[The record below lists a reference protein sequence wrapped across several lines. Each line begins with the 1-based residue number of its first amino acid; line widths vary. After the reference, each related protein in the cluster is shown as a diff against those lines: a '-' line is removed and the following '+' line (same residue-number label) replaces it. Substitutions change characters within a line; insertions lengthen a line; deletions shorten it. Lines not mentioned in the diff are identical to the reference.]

1 LNPVLRFI
9 KFYRKQ
15 IIHLWFEE
23 FFGWLFRSLPGLA
36 GMFIRWG
43 LYRLLFKELKSFP
56 LIYPNVILTHTY
68 ELRVGKSF
76 SINSGALIDARGG
89 VTIGDSVMVG
99 PYAVIVS
106 SDHDFKQIN
115 KPMSS
120 QNHILKPVVIG
131 NDVWIGTHAVIK
143 AGVKIGKGAVISA
156 GAVVTRDVDDYQI
169 VGGVPAKV
177 IGNRE
182 EQAVL
187 AGVTE
192 T

>member
-1 LNPVLRFI
+1 MNPVYRFI

-23 FFGWLFRSLPGLA
+23 FFAWLLRSLPGLV
-36 GMFIRWG
+36 GMLIRWG
-43 LYRLLFKELKSFP
+43 FYRLLFNELKSFP

-68 ELRVGKSF
+68 GLRVGRSF

-89 VTIGDSVMVG
+89 ISIGDSVMVG
-99 PYAVIVS
+99 PYAVVVS

-115 KPMSS
+115 KSMSS

-156 GAVVTRDVDDYQI
+156 GAVVTKDVNDYQI

-177 IGNRE
+177 IGNRM
-182 EQAVL
+182 
-187 AGVTE
+187 E
-192 T
+192 TS

>member
-1 LNPVLRFI
+1 MNAVYRFI

-23 FFGWLFRSLPGLA
+23 FFAWLFRSLPGLA
-36 GMFIRWG
+36 GMLIRWG

-68 ELRVGKSF
+68 GLKVGKSF
-76 SINSGALIDARGG
+76 SINSGALIDARGD
-89 VTIGDSVMVG
+89 VTIGDFVMVG
-99 PYAVIVS
+99 PYSVIIS
-106 SDHDFKQIN
+106 SEHDFKQIDN
-115 KPMSS
+115 PMSS
-120 QNHILKPVVIG
+120 RNHILKPVVIG

-156 GAVVTRDVDDYQI
+156 GAVVTRDVGAYQI

-177 IGNRE
+177 IGNRKG
-182 EQAVL
+182 QVF
-187 AGVTE
+187 
-192 T
+192 